1 MLSLDGAVVLVT
13 GGNGGIGTYIVHDA
27 LMRLTGGSAKV
38 ILAICGEV
46 CS

>member
-1 MLSLDGAVVLVT
+1 MLSLDGAVVVT
-13 GGNGGIGTYIVHDA
+13 GGNGGIGTHLVQDA

-38 ILAICGEV
+38 IFALCGEV